1 MSLLE
6 EIQTAAVDGTTDL
19 GTLLRKCKV
28 LGARL
33 GSVQLENWLLWESNG
48 YPENVPVP
56 GYRIWPLEL
65 KGVFS
70 GPFRSTAQ
78 LPIPLLCVPE
88 KARKQYENYECRES
102 VAAIEAILK
111 TGQANLQISTGDLAL
126 ALQTDVYTGH
136 NCVQAW
142 AEVGSGHLVEL
153 LNVVRNRILD
163 FALAIWKE
171 SPSAG
176 EANAA
181 AKDSQLSPSRLTQ
194 IFNTTITG
202 GSANVIAATNSSVN
216 VNIVRNDFHSLEEVL
231 LELGVSAADVA
242 ELRKAVDTDIPPK
255 SKGAFGP
262 HVSGWITKMI
272 GKAADGTWN
281 VGIAV
286 GAEVIYHAIAKYYGI
301 A

>member
-56 GYRIWPLEL
+56 DYRAWPLEL
-65 KGVFS
+65 KGMFS
-70 GPFRSTAQ
+70 GPFLSTTR
-78 LPIPLLCVPE
+78 LPIPLLCIPE
-88 KARKQYENYECRES
+88 KARKLYESYECRES
-102 VAAIEAILK
+102 VAGIEALLK
-111 TGQANLQISTGDLAL
+111 TGQTNLIVSTGDLAL
-126 ALQTDVYTGH
+126 AVQTDVYTNL

-142 AEVGSGHLVEL
+142 AECGSGHLVEL

-176 EANAA
+176 ESGAA
-181 AKDSQLSPSRLTQ
+181 AKDSHLSPSQLTQ
-194 IFNTTITG
+194 IFNTTISG
-202 GSANVIAATNSSVN
+202 GSANLIAANNSSVN
-216 VNIVRNDFHSLEEVL
+216 INIVTNDFKSLEEAL
-231 LELGVSAADVA
+231 LQRGVSAADVT
-242 ELRKAVDTDIPPK
+242 ELREALDTDVQPR
-255 SKGAFGP
+255 SKGAYGP
-262 HVSGWITKMI
+262 HVSGWISKMI
-272 GKAADGTWN
+272 GKAADGSWN

-286 GAEVIYHAIAKYYGI
+286 GAEVIYHAIAKYYGLG
-301 A
+301 